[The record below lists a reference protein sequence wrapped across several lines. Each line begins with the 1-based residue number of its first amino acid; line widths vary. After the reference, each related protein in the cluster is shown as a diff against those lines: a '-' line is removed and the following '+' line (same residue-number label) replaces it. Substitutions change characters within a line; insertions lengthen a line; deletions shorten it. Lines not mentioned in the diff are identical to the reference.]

1 MMAAVAISTLARS
14 RIRNITIR
22 IPHMN
27 PALRILEAW
36 TTHQD
41 YLWFLALLAWG
52 GVLGGEWHKNRR
64 KDDGEPRYW
73 LMLLAVSGMAA
84 ALLELVLLAQ
94 DIKIP
99 YTRADL
105 AMGFVQACGTTAL
118 VWASAMR
125 GAATA
130 RLLWRGR
137 AWTHVVL
144 PCAVPITIVVV
155 SAAAR
160 YWRPMEAG
168 AVMFLVHAFAVIQML
183 RQSPCPISVRAGA
196 VLVCTP
202 VVATYGP
209 LAYAL
214 DHGRRTTDWSYF
226 SLVAAVSLMSAG
238 GLLAAEVW
246 RRRLR
251 RSLPATP
258 AAAAGLRRDLRRAVM
273 FLAAWLA
280 GGVLLAVQYG
290 RHARQA
296 FEENLLRR
304 METAVLAVD
313 DAVLSEAFSPA
324 LRVEG
329 IGQQTYP
336 DGTSIEVALTPRTA
350 DPVFATLRAQLAR
363 IRERNPDF
371 HLFYIMAW
379 RQGYLLEFASEPRNA
394 EPGYRIV
401 NRRVRPEDLERLA
414 DRKSFL
420 EGPHRRR
427 WGPAFTAQVPLLH
440 PDTGSVIAWLVADI
454 EATRW
459 TVTFTQARLQT
470 MALVGAGVGLWALA
484 VAYRLRREG
493 RDAAEQKAAAAA
505 AADRMKSAFL
515 AKVSHELRTPIQ
527 SVLGYGELLSG
538 APLSDTHRVWLNA
551 LRSHGDIMLRLVNDL
566 IDLGALQSGAF
577 QLQISPTRLRGLIDE
592 CVVALRPAATARG
605 LALHVEIVSDMPVV
619 VATDGVRLRQILLNL
634 LTNAVKFTPA
644 GRVSLTALT
653 AADSRVQFIVS
664 DTGPGIAPEFRNRLF
679 QPFARLDPASG
690 GSGLGLALVHG
701 LCAAMGGKV
710 ELLESDVGT
719 TFAVTLPFA
728 ERTPLHSDTQVQPGA
743 RSLSGMRVVV
753 AEDNTLV
760 RDLLVTFLNASG
772 ARVFAAGDGPTAL
785 TFVRDNS
792 PDVLLVDI
800 ALPGLD
806 GIAVT
811 NELRRT
817 QSAPLRI
824 IGLSA
829 HAGPLEESRA
839 RAAGMDEFFS
849 KPVSLARLGET
860 LVQGTRRTNTGV
872 VAANILDTTL
882 RSRLAADFANETPRL
897 VAEMRAALACG
908 DWERLRSR
916 AHYLKNSADILG
928 AVALQ
933 DACRRLATFDD
944 ATSVEAVR
952 EFVDDVCSAI
962 PKHVFA

>member
-1 MMAAVAISTLARS
+1 M
-14 RIRNITIR
+14 
-22 IPHMN
+22 
-27 PALRILEAW
+27 
-36 TTHQD
+36 
-41 YLWFLALLAWG
+41 
-52 GVLGGEWHKNRR
+52 
-64 KDDGEPRYW
+64 
-73 LMLLAVSGMAA
+73 
-84 ALLELVLLAQ
+84 
-94 DIKIP
+94 
-99 YTRADL
+99 
-105 AMGFVQACGTTAL
+105 C
-118 VWASAMR
+118 
-125 GAATA
+125 
-130 RLLWRGR
+130 
-137 AWTHVVL
+137 
-144 PCAVPITIVVV
+144 
-155 SAAAR
+155 
-160 YWRPMEAG
+160 
-168 AVMFLVHAFAVIQML
+168 LVHALAVIQLL
-183 RQSPCPISVRAGA
+183 RQWPRPIGPGAAA
-196 VLVCTP
+196 VLACAP
-202 VVATYGP
+202 IVATHGP
-209 LAYAL
+209 LAYAI
-214 DHGRRTTDWSYF
+214 DHGRRTTDWSNL
-226 SLVAAVSLMSAG
+226 SLLAAGMLMVSG
-238 GLLAAEVW
+238 GLLAADVW

-251 RSLPATP
+251 QALPETP
-258 AAAAGLRRDLRRAVM
+258 AAAARLRRDLRRAVV
-273 FLAAWLA
+273 LLGAWLA

-313 DAVLSEAFSPA
+313 SAVLADAFSPA
-324 LRVEG
+324 LRVQGLE
-329 IGQQTYP
+329 QLKYP
-336 DGTSIEVALTPRTA
+336 DGTPIDVALTPRTA
-350 DPVFATLRAQLAR
+350 DPVFAALRAQLAR

-379 RQGYLLEFASEPRNA
+379 RQGYLLEFASEHRYV
-394 EPGYRIV
+394 EPGYRII
-401 NRRVRPEDLERLA
+401 NRGMRPIDLERLA

-420 EGPHRRR
+420 EGPQRRR
-427 WGPAFTAQVPLLH
+427 WGPAFTAQAPLLH
-440 PDTGSVIAWLVADI
+440 PITGGMIGWLVADI

-527 SVLGYGELLSG
+527 SVLGYGELLAG
-538 APLSDTHRVWLNA
+538 APLADTHRVWLNA

-577 QLQISPTRLRGLIDE
+577 QLHIAPTPLRELISDS
-592 CVVALRPAATARG
+592 VAALRPAATARG
-605 LALHVEIVSDMPVV
+605 LALQVEIGRDIPDV

-644 GRVSLTALT
+644 GCVSLAVRG
-653 AADSRVQFIVS
+653 APGNGVQFVVS
-664 DTGPGIAPEFRNRLF
+664 DTGPGIVPALRSRLF
-679 QPFARLDPASG
+679 QPFTRLDPASD

-701 LCAAMGGKV
+701 LCAAIGGQV
-710 ELLESDVGT
+710 ELLDTGT
-719 TFAVTLPFA
+719 GATFVVSVPFA
-728 ERTPLHSDTQVQPGA
+728 DRKPMRHDPDVHSGT

-760 RDLLVTFLNASG
+760 RELLVTFLNASG
-772 ARVFAAGDGPTAL
+772 ARVFAAEDGPSAL
-785 TFVRDNS
+785 TFVRDHL

-817 QSAPLRI
+817 QAAPLRI

-860 LVQGTRRTNTGV
+860 LLRQTRQTATV
-872 VAANILDTTL
+872 TDTTNILDVKL
-882 RSRLAADFANETPRL
+882 RSRLAADFAHETPRL
-897 VAEMRAALACG
+897 LAEMHAALAG
-908 DWERLRSR
+908 RDWERLRSR
-916 AHYLKNSADILG
+916 AHYLKNSADIIG
-928 AVALQ
+928 AATLQ
-933 DACRRLATFDD
+933 DVCHRLASFDD
-944 ATSVEAVR
+944 AYSVAAVT
-952 EFVDDVCSAI
+952 ELVDAVCGSI
-962 PKHVFA
+962 PKDVLS

>member
-1 MMAAVAISTLARS
+1 
-14 RIRNITIR
+14 
-22 IPHMN
+22 MN
-27 PALRILEAW
+27 AALRILEAW

-64 KDDGEPRYW
+64 RDDGEPRYW
-73 LMLLAVSGMAA
+73 LMVLAASGMAA

-94 DIKIP
+94 DIRTP
-99 YTRADL
+99 YTGSDL
-105 AMGFVQACGTTAL
+105 AMGFVQACGTAAL
-118 VWASAMR
+118 VWAT
-125 GAATA
+125 ATPSGVSPGLTGTGHMSTQVGL
-130 RLLWRGR
+130 RR
-137 AWTHVVL
+137 AVLITVLVV
-144 PCAVPITIVVV
+144 A
-155 SAAAR
+155 AAAR
-160 YWRPMEAG
+160 YWRPTEAG
-168 AVMFLVHAFAVIQML
+168 AVMCLVHAFAVAKML
-183 RQSPCPISVRAGA
+183 RQSPRQISARAGA
-196 VLVCTP
+196 MLACTP
-202 VVATYGP
+202 IVATYGP

-226 SLVAAVSLMSAG
+226 SLVAALSLMSAG
-238 GLLAAEVW
+238 GVLAAEVW
-246 RRRLR
+246 RQRLW
-251 RSLPATP
+251 RSLPETP
-258 AAAAGLRRDLRRAVM
+258 AAAAGLRKDLRRAVM

-304 METAVLAVD
+304 METAVLAID
-313 DAVLSEAFSPA
+313 SAVLTDAFSPA

-329 IGQQTYP
+329 IEQRTYP
-336 DGTSIEVALTPRTA
+336 DGETVEVAMTPRTA
-350 DPVFATLRAQLAR
+350 DAVFATLRGQLAR

-379 RQGYLLEFASEPRNA
+379 RQGYLLEFASEPRNK

-401 NRRVRPEDLERLA
+401 NRRIRPVDLERLA
-414 DRKSFL
+414 ARKSFL
-420 EGPHRRR
+420 VGPQRRR
-427 WGPAFTAQVPLLH
+427 WGPAFTAQTPLLH
-440 PDTGSVIAWLVADI
+440 PQTGSVIAWLVADI

-527 SVLGYGELLSG
+527 SVLGYSELLAG
-538 APLSDTHRVWLNA
+538 APLSDTHRAWLNA
-551 LRSHGDIMLRLVNDL
+551 LRSHGDVMLRLVNDL

-577 QLQISPTRLRGLIDE
+577 QLQVSPTRLRGLIDE
-592 CVVALRPAATARG
+592 CVAALGPAATARG
-605 LALHVEIVSDMPVV
+605 LALQVEIGPDIPVV

-644 GRVSLTALT
+644 GRVTLTVLPAVGNQ
-653 AADSRVQFIVS
+653 VQFTIS
-664 DTGPGIAPEFRNRLF
+664 DTGPGITPEFRNRLF
-679 QPFARLDPASG
+679 QPFARLDPTSG

-701 LCAAMGGKV
+701 LCAALGGKV
-710 ELLESDVGT
+710 ELLERSVGA
-719 TFAVTLPFA
+719 TFAVTVPFA
-728 ERTPLHSDTQVQPGA
+728 NRTPMHTDTQIQSGS

-760 RDLLVTFLNASG
+760 RELLVTFLNASG
-772 ARVFAAGDGPTAL
+772 ARVFAAGDGVTAL
-785 TFVRDNS
+785 TFVRENS

-800 ALPGLD
+800 GLPGMD

-817 QSAPLRI
+817 QSTPLRI

-860 LVQGTRRTNTGV
+860 LIQGARPTT
-872 VAANILDTTL
+872 AAADRHTFLDAAL
-882 RSRLAADFANETPRL
+882 RSRLATDFASETPRL
-897 VAEMRAALACG
+897 VAEMHAALADR

-928 AVALQ
+928 LVELQ
-933 DACRRLATFDD
+933 DACRTLATFDD
-944 ATSVEAVR
+944 ATRVERVT
-952 EFVDDVCSAI
+952 EFVDSVCGAI
-962 PKHVFA
+962 PKDVFA